1 MTFIKE
7 FKEFALRGNVVD
19 LAIAV
24 IIGAAFGRIVTSL
37 VNDVI
42 MPPIGLALGGVDFS
56 DLMFVMRDAYL
67 DPAGVNINAVT
78 INYGIFVQT
87 VIDFLIIAFII
98 FMVIRTMSRLQ
109 KKEDAIPAIPPA
121 PSREEKLLEEIRD
134 VLKVNKG
141 ESF

>member
-1 MTFIKE
+1 MSFAKE

-37 VNDVI
+37 VNDII
-42 MPPIGLALGGVDFS
+42 MPPIGLALGGVDFK
-56 DLMFVMRDAYL
+56 DLMVVLREAYL
-67 DPAGVNINAVT
+67 DPAGVEINAVT
-78 INYGIFVQT
+78 VNYGNFIQV

-98 FMVIRTMSRLQ
+98 FMAIRFMGRLQ
-109 KKEDAIPAIPPA
+109 KKEDAKPAIPPA

-134 VLKVNKG
+134 VLKSK
-141 ESF
+141 